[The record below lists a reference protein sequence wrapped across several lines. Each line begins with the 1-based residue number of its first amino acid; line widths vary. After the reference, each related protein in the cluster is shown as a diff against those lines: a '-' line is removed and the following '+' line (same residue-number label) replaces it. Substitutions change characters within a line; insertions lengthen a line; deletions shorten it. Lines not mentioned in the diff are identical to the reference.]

1 VAHHRGCRSDAAEA
15 AGCLESYI
23 LSVMQGVWADGIDT
37 ATDAGLRELAERFES
52 EGKDASRI
60 TIRITAW
67 KRRPE

>member
-1 VAHHRGCRSDAAEA
+1 VDEEVVLEASNDFAEA
-15 AGCLESYI
+15 KA
-23 LSVMQGVWADGIDT
+23 A
-37 ATDAGLRELAERFES
+37 AKALRELAERLEA

>member
-1 VAHHRGCRSDAAEA
+1 VLEASNDLVDATSA
-15 AGCLESYI
+15 AR
-23 LSVMQGVWADGIDT
+23 A
-37 ATDAGLRELAERFES
+37 LRELAERFES